1 MASKYSSKEIA
12 ELFTTFTAIT
22 DISSASYIV
31 SSDLEQGNKLPMLQV
46 KAGDIFVGNTVVDNK
61 AEHYLDIKINNRTV
75 AYLNNKI
82 SPIV

>member
-1 MASKYSSKEIA
+1 MMASKYSSKEIA

-46 KAGDIFVGNTVVDNK
+46 KAGDVFVGNTIVDNK

-82 SPIV
+82 